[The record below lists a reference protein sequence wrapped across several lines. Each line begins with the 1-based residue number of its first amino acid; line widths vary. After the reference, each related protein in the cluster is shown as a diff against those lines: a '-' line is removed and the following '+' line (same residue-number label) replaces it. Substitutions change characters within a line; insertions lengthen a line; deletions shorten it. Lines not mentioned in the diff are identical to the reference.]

1 MLAWVVIFST
11 YTRRAAQCRHVT
23 KIPSPQLL
31 FFLALTNCD
40 VCNPFR
46 IRSYANCRVAYV
58 RVLLS
63 SIFRTFFQV
72 PYSATHSFPFW
83 NCQWRPRRSSSTNS
97 HGGVGRCV
105 RSLHSASSVTSALS
119 PSLPF
124 LSTFNCRLS
133 TSSVPFFPKSQVT
146 DYESQFPTS
155 SILRVAI

>member
-11 YTRRAAQCRHVT
+11 DTRRAAQCRHVT

-46 IRSYANCRVAYV
+46 ICSYANCRVAYV

-97 HGGVGRCV
+97 HGGVGLCV
-105 RSLHSASSVTSALS
+105 RSVHSASSVTSALS

-133 TSSVPFFPKSQVT
+133 TSSVPFFHESQIT

-155 SILRVAI
+155 SILWVAL